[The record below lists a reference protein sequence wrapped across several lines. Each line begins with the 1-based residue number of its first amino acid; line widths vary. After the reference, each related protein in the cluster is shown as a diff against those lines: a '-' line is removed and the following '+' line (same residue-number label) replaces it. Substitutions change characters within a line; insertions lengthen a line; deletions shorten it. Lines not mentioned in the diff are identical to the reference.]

1 MFELNQVRCFLAVA
15 EELHFGRAAERLNMT
30 QPPLSRQIQILEHLL
45 DATLFERTSRS
56 VRLTP
61 AGRTFL
67 LEARRILRLAEGAA
81 VATRRVAAGKAGAIH
96 LGFTAASAYSCLPAL
111 VAACRDRLPDVD
123 LLLHEMV
130 SRDQAEA
137 LGAGQID
144 LALLRPPILLAG
156 ARSFLV
162 ATEPLVA
169 AIPQDSPLA
178 AREAITIHDFVD
190 HPFIMYSPF
199 EARYFH
205 DLVAELFAGAGARP
219 REAQH
224 LAQVHSVLALVSA
237 GLGLAITPRA
247 SAKLQYDG
255 VAFRPLIEQPSRPVE
270 LHLAWRA
277 DTDNPLVPIL
287 VDLAQDLVA
296 QKMIQ

>member
-45 DATLFERTSRS
+45 DVTLFERTSRS

-81 VATRRVAAGKAGAIH
+81 AATKRVAAGKAGAIH

-111 VAACRDRLPDVD
+111 VAACRDRLPDAD
-123 LLLHEMV
+123 LMLHEMV

-144 LALLRPPILLAG
+144 VALLRPPILLAG
-156 ARSFLV
+156 ARSFLI

-169 AIPQDSPLA
+169 AIPQDHPLA
-178 AREAITIHDFVD
+178 AREAISINDFAD

-205 DLVAELFAGAGARP
+205 DLVADLFAGAAVRP

-224 LAQVHSVLALVSA
+224 LAQVHSILALVSA

-247 SAKLQYDG
+247 SAKLHFDG
-255 VAFRPLIEQPSRPVE
+255 VLFRPLLEQPSRPVE

-277 DTDNPLVPIL
+277 DNDNPLAPLLIEM
-287 VDLAQDLVA
+287 ARDLVA
-296 QKMIQ
+296 QGLIH